1 MVNQELVDYIRVSL
15 EKGHTRPSVLRE
27 LKNAGWPASEIN
39 SAFSQIEGESPPVP
53 QNVSRRGGFP
63 ARQEQM
69 TASPGSGYHSQFFKL
84 QEGEGVMLE
93 TRPLKGLFWY
103 YFLGSLIG
111 LFFLTFFFG
120 LWLGLPVLFILVA
133 LNPSQFLT
141 SAIITGFVIF
151 IVFLAI
157 DILIVRRKYKMM
169 YYWITT
175 QRIVVKKGLIGY
187 SINSMPFERI
197 SDTLI
202 SRSFLEKIFGFGSLH
217 IQTLAGQYSMGRG
230 GSEGN
235 LLAIPNP
242 EDTQALIAKLIRQ
255 RREQA
260 HLTI

>member
-1 MVNQELVDYIRVSL
+1 MVNQELADYIRVSL

-39 SAFSQIEGESPPVP
+39 SAFSQIEDESPPVP
-53 QNVSRRGGFP
+53 QNVPRRGFS
-63 ARQEQM
+63 ARQEQV
-69 TASPGSGYHSQFFKL
+69 AGGPGSGYHSKFFNL
-84 QEGEGVMLE
+84 QEREGIVFE
-93 TRPLKGLFWY
+93 SRPLKGLFWY

-111 LFFLTFFFG
+111 LFFLTFLFG

-141 SAIITGFVIF
+141 NAIITGFVIF
-151 IVFLAI
+151 IVFLVI

-175 QRIVVKKGLIGY
+175 QRIVIKKGLIGY
-187 SINSMPFERI
+187 SINSIPFERI
-197 SDTLI
+197 SDALI
-202 SRSFLEKIFGFGSLH
+202 SRSFLERIFGFGSLH
-217 IQTLAGQYSMGRG
+217 LQTLAGQYSMGRG
-230 GSEGN
+230 GAEGN
-235 LLAIPNP
+235 LVAVPNP